1 MPHAALCVSGP
12 NLWIIL
18 YHLMIVSMPHAALC
32 VSGLPSLDR
41 ELLLA
46 SCFNAARGIMCVGTM
61 FLERKRIQMFGFNA
75 ARGIM
80 CVGTP
85 NYGNNMMG
93 GSYVSMPHAALCVS
107 GHPKFDTERPTLV
120 EFQCR
125 TRHYVCRDSPIQH
138 HTLGSLCFNAAR
150 GIMCVGTTSMIVQEE
165 EQIMFQC
172 RTRHYVCRDSV
183 SRSPCPARAEKA
195 FWKDE
200 TVECGFAP
208 VPEHS
213 PFPSPL

>member
-1 MPHAALCVSGP
+1 
-12 NLWIIL
+12 
-18 YHLMIVSMPHAALC
+18 MPHAALC

-46 SCFNAARGIMCVGTM
+46 SC
-61 FLERKRIQMFGFNA
+61 FNA

-125 TRHYVCRDSPIQH
+125 TRHYVCRDRETCDSKHPAIRVSMPH
-138 HTLGSLCFNAAR
+138 AALCVSGREMIFAILNSRPGFNAAR
-150 GIMCVGTTSMIVQEE
+150 GIMCVGTL
-165 EQIMFQC
+165 
-172 RTRHYVCRDSV
+172 
-183 SRSPCPARAEKA
+183 CPAAL
-195 FWKDE
+195 
-200 TVECGFAP
+200 
-208 VPEHS
+208 VPRGLRRR
-213 PFPSPL
+213 FGKTKR